1 MDGEKKPCFGA
12 VLLGAGNSTRMGG
25 EKSKVLESL
34 GGKPVLAWSLQ
45 VLGECPWVGEVVLV
59 CREED
64 RPAVEALAGSCP
76 VPVQVVAGGAQ
87 RQDSVARGVE
97 ALSPRWEY
105 LLIHDGAR
113 PLVTREVTDA
123 VCRDAMAFGAATA
136 AVPSKDTCK
145 LGDEEGFV
153 ESTPPRERL
162 WAVQTPQAFQREL
175 YQRALSLAREA
186 GQSYTDDCQ
195 LVEAAGCR
203 VKLTYGDYR
212 NLKLTTPEDRL
223 AARAYTKGERT
234 MRVGYGYDVHRLVE
248 GRKLIL
254 AGVEIPFEKGLLG
267 HSDADVVAHAVADA
281 LLGAVALGGHRPPVP
296 GHGPPSTRGRTA
308 WRSWGRCAGYWG
320 EKGFSLGNVDVTLMA
335 QRPKIAPYILEMR
348 ENLGRACGL
357 PVERVSVK
365 ATTEEGLGFTGSGE
379 GMSAAAVCLV
389 EET

>member
-1 MDGEKKPCFGA
+1 M
-12 VLLGAGNSTRMGG
+12 
-25 EKSKVLESL
+25 
-34 GGKPVLAWSLQ
+34 
-45 VLGECPWVGEVVLV
+45 V

-64 RPAVEALAGSCP
+64 SQQVQALLSGKTDKP
-76 VPVQVVAGGAQ
+76 VCVVPGGRE
-87 RQDSVARGVE
+87 RQESVLNGVT
-97 ALSPRWEY
+97 ALDPETGY

-113 PLVTREVTDA
+113 PFVTLDMIDG
-123 VCRDAMAFGAATA
+123 VCRDALDCGAATA

-145 LGDEEGFV
+145 LSDGQGFV

-203 VKLTYGDYR
+203 VKLTQGDYR

-281 LLGAVALGGHRPPVP
+281 LLGAAALGDIGHLFPDTDPQYQGADSLALLGEVCRVL
-296 GHGPPSTRGRTA
+296 
-308 WRSWGRCAGYWG
+308 G
-320 EKGFSLGNVDVTLMA
+320 EKGFSLGNLDVTLMA